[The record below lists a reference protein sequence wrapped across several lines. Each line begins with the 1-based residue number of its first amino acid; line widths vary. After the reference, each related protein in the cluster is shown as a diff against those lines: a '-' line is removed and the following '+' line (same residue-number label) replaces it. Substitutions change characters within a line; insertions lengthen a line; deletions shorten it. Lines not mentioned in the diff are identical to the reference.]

1 MKTIDI
7 INAIRWL
14 QPQEVQA
21 SVPTHFQLGFCGI
34 PTTNPG
40 MVPDTVHAKVAS
52 KQIHGTNITRVN
64 SNNSHEDFVGDGL
77 QTTAQDLVLTITT
90 ADCLPILAGR
100 RERSVVAAH
109 AGWRG
114 VVAGMTGEIL
124 RTFEEDGVSSAKVE
138 IWIGPAIGPG
148 SFEVG
153 PEVISGLRKGL
164 PFLTEE
170 DFCLCTHKGAR
181 DRWFAD
187 LQTIA
192 ALAFCRNGCRPENI
206 AIVRSCTFK
215 NTQHWYS
222 YRRTGSAKP
231 SNTSWIQLSEPQHW
245 D

>member
-1 MKTIDI
+1 LNTLDI
-7 INAIRWL
+7 INTIRWI

-40 MVPDTVHAKVAS
+40 MVPDAEHPVVQS

-64 SNNSHEDFVGDGL
+64 STNLHEEFVGDGL
-77 QTTAQDLVLTITT
+77 QTSTQNLVLTITT

-100 RERSVVAAH
+100 RERSVIAAH

-114 VVAGMTGEIL
+114 VVAGMTSEIL
-124 RTFEEDGVSSAKVE
+124 RTFDEDQIPAAKVE

-148 SFEVG
+148 NFEVG
-153 PEVISGLRKGL
+153 PEVISGLRKAL

-170 DFCLCTHKGAR
+170 DFSHSIHKGAR

-192 ALAFCRNGCRPENI
+192 ALAFCRNGARPENI
-206 AIVRSCTFK
+206 VVVRSCTYK

-222 YRRTGSAKP
+222 FRRTGSSKP
-231 SNTSWIQLSEPQHW
+231 SNLGWIQLTPQRN
-245 D
+245 